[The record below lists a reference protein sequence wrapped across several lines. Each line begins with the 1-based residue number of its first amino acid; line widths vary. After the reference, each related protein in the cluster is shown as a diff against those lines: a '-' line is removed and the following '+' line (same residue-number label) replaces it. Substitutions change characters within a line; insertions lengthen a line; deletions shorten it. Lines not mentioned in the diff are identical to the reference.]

1 MSNPHDRFFKHTFN
15 DPEKVLGTL
24 EGALSPALFARLRP
38 ETLRPVDTRYVDPR
52 LKEYF
57 SDLVYTCLT
66 REDVPVW
73 ISFLFEHK
81 SYPVEYPHLQILR
94 YMLEIWDRQVQE
106 KQPLSLII
114 PILLYHG
121 REAWEYRP
129 FEHVFAGELADMSR
143 YLPRFDFEMINLQA
157 ASFEEIGRRFQQPAL
172 RIAFRLMKAI
182 RDEDMDKKMDQILEG
197 LPGLEKVAGGYAFFY
212 TIFVYLLNGSKI
224 NFEKVMKS
232 MYNLIP
238 EEWVE
243 MYEDS
248 PAMELIR
255 RGREEARAEAEA
267 KLAEAE
273 REIAAA
279 RYSAAIEA
287 KEKAEAERKETEA
300 RRKETEARRKEAEAR
315 QQAREKSREK
325 AVAIKKA
332 ITTQKKAEA
341 EKRFAIQKMLEAG
354 IEKSS
359 IATFLG
365 LSRQKLAAYIRLIN
379 NEQ

>member
-1 MSNPHDRFFKHTFN
+1 M
-15 DPEKVLGTL
+15 
-24 EGALSPALFARLRP
+24 
-38 ETLRPVDTRYVDPR
+38 DTRYVDPR

-81 SYPVEYPHLQILR
+81 SYPVR
-94 YMLEIWDRQVQE
+94 V
-106 KQPLSLII
+106 S
-114 PILLYHG
+114 
-121 REAWEYRP
+121 P
-129 FEHVFAGELADMSR
+129 FADSRRAARIGES
-143 YLPRFDFEMINLQA
+143 
-157 ASFEEIGRRFQQPAL
+157 GRRVYL
-172 RIAFRLMKAI
+172 
-182 RDEDMDKKMDQILEG
+182 
-197 LPGLEKVAGGYAFFY
+197 FY

-255 RGREEARAEAEA
+255 RGREETRAEAEA

-287 KEKAEAERKETEA
+287 REKAEAE
-300 RRKETEARRKEAEAR
+300 RKETEARRKEAEAR

-332 ITTQKKAEA
+332 IATQKKAEA
-341 EKRFAIQKMLEAG
+341 EKRFAIKKMLEAG

-365 LSRQKLAAYIRLIN
+365 LSRQKLAAYIRQLDK
-379 NEQ
+379 E